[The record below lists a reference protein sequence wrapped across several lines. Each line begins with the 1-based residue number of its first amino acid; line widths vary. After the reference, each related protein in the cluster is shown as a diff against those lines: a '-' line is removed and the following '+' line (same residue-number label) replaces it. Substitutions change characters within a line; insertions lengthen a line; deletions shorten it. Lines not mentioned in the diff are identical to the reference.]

1 MNNGSKRHR
10 EPEGAR
16 HGLHEK
22 INTAI
27 VSRWEA
33 SDVGLEW
40 NPNKSVGKPLQSFLH
55 VRPEEGGPPT
65 TKCWAMITWGSGMAH
80 TSRVSSSG
88 LHSLSLS
95 TRCRGMAFVHELIC
109 ASFMLTFLRN
119 CLDKI
124 GCLETCNTR
133 PLRKAATQMDLL
145 AINITKPSSVE
156 DIVFG
161 LRLSKRWSLT
171 TMTK

>member
-1 MNNGSKRHR
+1 MVQSV
-10 EPEGAR
+10 
-16 HGLHEK
+16 
-22 INTAI
+22 I
-27 VSRWEA
+27 VNQKGRGTDCTRRSTRRLSRGGKHQTLDWSGTPTKAWE
-33 SDVGLEW
+33 SPC
-40 NPNKSVGKPLQSFLH
+40 NHFCMSV
-55 VRPEEGGPPT
+55 PEEGGPPT

-109 ASFMLTFLRN
+109 ASFMLTFLPN
-119 CLDKI
+119 CLDRI

-133 PLRKAATQMDLL
+133 PLRKAAIQMDLL

-156 DIVFG
+156 DNVFG
-161 LRLSKRWSLT
+161 LRPSKR
-171 TMTK
+171 